1 MGAYLEADLIIRLF
15 GISFCSISCGY
26 CRSINSTILGNDE
39 SMASIVQL
47 QPVEDGATC
56 DDWTCQA
63 GKPMQVGR
71 QQLSYRILQKWII
84 SVSISK
90 NIHIEEMYQQWDMDG
105 QSSRVVP
112 KYTGHSRWK
121 FSGLLYF
128 PFFGE
133 MVCDYA
139 IHFRTPRTQKVKL
152 VFFFLLQINFFF
164 PPKIQ

>member
-71 QQLSYRILQKWII
+71 QQLSNRILQKWII
-84 SVSISK
+84 CISRCINNVDVVGHGWTKSIQGVQDEGLMFIFYLLSVAKIYKSSKVTSSIL
-90 NIHIEEMYQQWDMDG
+90 D
-105 QSSRVVP
+105 
-112 KYTGHSRWK
+112 T
-121 FSGLLYF
+121 L
-128 PFFGE
+128 
-133 MVCDYA
+133 
-139 IHFRTPRTQKVKL
+139 
-152 VFFFLLQINFFF
+152 
-164 PPKIQ
+164 

>member
-26 CRSINSTILGNDE
+26 CRSINGTILGNDE

-90 NIHIEEMYQQWDMDG
+90 NIHIGEMYQQWDMDG
-105 QSSRVVP
+105 QNSSSQIYRTF
-112 KYTGHSRWK
+112 KME
-121 FSGLLYF
+121 GLWSIIYF
-128 PFFGE
+128 LFYRNS
-133 MVCDYA
+133 M
-139 IHFRTPRTQKVKL
+139 
-152 VFFFLLQINFFF
+152 
-164 PPKIQ
+164 

>member
-90 NIHIEEMYQQWDMDG
+90 NIHIGEMYQQWDMDG
-105 QSSRVVP
+105 QSSSSQIYRAF
-112 KYTGHSRWK
+112 KME
-121 FSGLLYF
+121 GLVYYI
-128 PFFGE
+128 FFFVE
-133 MVCDYA
+133 IVCDYA
-139 IHFRTPRTQKVKL
+139 IHFRTPRTQKIIL
-152 VFFFLLQINFFF
+152 VFFFLL
-164 PPKIQ
+164 

>member
-1 MGAYLEADLIIRLF
+1 MKRLFPPTLNNPSKPHFLAGCIFNFRKLNFLFQNERLNECNEQVPQVSGQGGSLIYMGAYLEADLIIRLF

-90 NIHIEEMYQQWDMDG
+90 HIHIGEMYQQWDMDG
-105 QSSRVVP
+105 QSS
-112 KYTGHSRWK
+112 S
-121 FSGLLYF
+121 S
-128 PFFGE
+128 
-133 MVCDYA
+133 
-139 IHFRTPRTQKVKL
+139 
-152 VFFFLLQINFFF
+152 
-164 PPKIQ
+164 

>member
-1 MGAYLEADLIIRLF
+1 MKRLFPPTLNNPPKPHFLAGCIFNFRKLNFSFSKWEIEWVQWIGTTLGIRAGGKLNIYMGAYLEADLIIRLF

-84 SVSISK
+84 SVSKYK
-90 NIHIEEMYQQWDMDG
+90 NIHIGEMYQ
-105 QSSRVVP
+105 
-112 KYTGHSRWK
+112 
-121 FSGLLYF
+121 
-128 PFFGE
+128 
-133 MVCDYA
+133 
-139 IHFRTPRTQKVKL
+139 
-152 VFFFLLQINFFF
+152 
-164 PPKIQ
+164 